1 MLTKL
6 EYDEAGILLDI
17 GEFGVYLN
25 LKPAELTY
33 EDKTV
38 LSVNIGIVNPNGR
51 VSVSNLTVDDSIRFT
66 VAKEG

>member
-6 EYDEAGILLDI
+6 EYDDAGILLDI
-17 GEFGVYLN
+17 GEFCVYLN
-25 LKPAELTY
+25 LKPI

-38 LSVNIGIVNPNGR
+38 LSVDVGVVNLGR
-51 VSVSNLTVDDSIRFT
+51 VSVSNLTVDECIRFT

>member
-25 LKPAELTY
+25 LKPAELPY
-33 EDKTV
+33 GDKTV
-38 LSVNIGIVNPNGR
+38 LSVNIGVVNPNGR
-51 VSVSNLTVDDSIRFT
+51 VSVSNLTVDECIRFT